1 MILPMITLIIA
12 SLYPCLGLWV
22 YLRKARKH
30 QLAVRCGVAL
40 LVVFVIALTPIYFQT
55 GYTVSLSFGP
65 ALVLALSLGAYL
77 FEVILLWRE
86 SRAFG
91 MVGSV
96 AFVAALI
103 VAYLG
108 LYPVLD
114 GSSMDQLTAG
124 RLAPGTSYR
133 VVLTEGGFGAHY
145 YVIEKFTNPP
155 LFPFVQKRIGRGLLP
170 CGGTSDDLRYH
181 RVIPS
186 ISPGAKDNTLH
197 VVCVYRDPVLPT
209 ESEEVTLLNN

>member
-1 MILPMITLIIA
+1 MILLMLALIIA
-12 SLYPCLGLWV
+12 ALYPCLGLWV
-22 YLRKARKH
+22 YLRKARKR
-30 QLAVRCGVAL
+30 QLVARCGVAL
-40 LVVFVIALTPIYFQT
+40 LVVFLIALMPIQALT
-55 GYTVSLSFGP
+55 DYTVSLSFGP

-77 FEVILLWRE
+77 FEVILIWRE

-91 MVGSV
+91 LVGCV

-108 LYPVLD
+108 VYPVLD

-124 RLAPGTSYR
+124 RLAPGISYR
-133 VVLTEGGFGAHY
+133 VVLFDGGFGSHY

-155 LFPFVQKRIGRGLLP
+155 RFPFVQKRIGRGTLP
-170 CGGTSDDLRYH
+170 CEGTSDDLRNH

-186 ISPGAKDNTLH
+186 ISAGAKDDTLH
-197 VVCVYRDPVLPT
+197 VVCVYKDPVLPT
-209 ESEEVTLLNN
+209 ESEDVMLLNN